1 MSSIIIYNLNLSGTL
16 HSTHFLGTFFLKGHH
31 TTNQQ
36 QQNAQDVT
44 SSLVTTSTNRER
56 QLQIQVDDLQLAIKE
71 QQETFAQEKREL
83 V

>member
-16 HSTHFLGTFFLKGHH
+16 HSTHFLGTFFFLKSHH
-31 TTNQQ
+31 NQQ